1 MHPNISFSCLE
12 QNSCGNKRS
21 RRAAASA
28 TRGWH
33 DDSLPGAGFLY
44 NSVPLDSVGWHGDS
58 WVTEQAC
65 IARGS
70 LRLTPL
76 ACLEM
81 LSPLG
86 VRQAD
91 GLLRARHGV
100 DLLADEEI
108 QGRIYSIQVPAT
120 ALVGSQDEEL
130 AQGDV
135 MALADEP
142 TWRLPASGWA
152 IFH

>member
-1 MHPNISFSCLE
+1 M
-12 QNSCGNKRS
+12 
-21 RRAAASA
+21 
-28 TRGWH
+28 
-33 DDSLPGAGFLY
+33 
-44 NSVPLDSVGWHGDS
+44 
-58 WVTEQAC
+58 
-65 IARGS
+65 
-70 LRLTPL
+70 L
-76 ACLEM
+76 A
-81 LSPLG
+81 PLG

-108 QGRIYSIQVPAT
+108 QGRIYSIEVPAR
-120 ALVGSQDEEL
+120 APVGSQDEEL

>member
-1 MHPNISFSCLE
+1 MLT
-12 QNSCGNKRS
+12 
-21 RRAAASA
+21 RRFPASGWVPA
-28 TRGWH
+28 QFDRGWV
-33 DDSLPGAGFLY
+33 LA
-44 NSVPLDSVGWHGDS
+44 
-58 WVTEQAC
+58 EQTCIARGSPVHPKLGC
-65 IARGS
+65 VEMPFHCGIARGS

-108 QGRIYSIQVPAT
+108 QGRIYSIEVPAR
-120 ALVGSQDEEL
+120 APVGSQDEEL

-152 IFH
+152 VFH

>member
-1 MHPNISFSCLE
+1 MSNKSASGFRRPARLFPARGGVLAEQTCIARGSPVHPKLGCVEMPFH
-12 QNSCGNKRS
+12 CG
-21 RRAAASA
+21 
-28 TRGWH
+28 
-33 DDSLPGAGFLY
+33 
-44 NSVPLDSVGWHGDS
+44 
-58 WVTEQAC
+58 

-108 QGRIYSIQVPAT
+108 QGRIYSIEVPAR
-120 ALVGSQDEEL
+120 APVGSQDEEL

-135 MALADEP
+135 MALADEL

-152 IFH
+152 VFH

>member
-1 MHPNISFSCLE
+1 M
-12 QNSCGNKRS
+12 
-21 RRAAASA
+21 
-28 TRGWH
+28 
-33 DDSLPGAGFLY
+33 AGFLH
-44 NSVPLDSVGWHGDS
+44 NSTPLDSVGWHGDS

-108 QGRIYSIQVPAT
+108 QGRIYSIEVPAR
-120 ALVGSQDEEL
+120 APVGSQDEEL

-142 TWRLPASGWA
+142 RWRLPASGWA
-152 IFH
+152 VFH